1 MFLLNFK
8 TLILEYIDIDI
19 YSTQEFFISL
29 AMSSRHQSIEGKEQQ
44 PNMEMYKT
52 THYTYLLFTRI
63 DWGEIFFFIRIK
75 FRHSVIL
82 LSFPKLKML
91 WSDIELCLKK

>member
-1 MFLLNFK
+1 
-8 TLILEYIDIDI
+8 
-19 YSTQEFFISL
+19 
-29 AMSSRHQSIEGKEQQ
+29 MSSRHQSIEGKEQQ

-52 THYTYLLFTRI
+52 TYYTYLLFTRI

-75 FRHSVIL
+75 FRRSVIL

-91 WSDIELCLKK
+91 WSDIELCLKKINKPGS